1 MGARVVQLTSGSCAN
16 DLASHKLPLSARG
29 LTTTVVDHA
38 CSWGYLG
45 MEYTPILPPGEWRT
59 ADAESKWLSLLEWHD
74 TVGIL
79 YRQQLYL
86 SLTNSKIAGRMQN
99 PAYRDRLEREHTQR
113 CQQVDA
119 AIKTHLRI
127 HYRRDDGEWPAEFDL
142 EWVFDGP

>member
-1 MGARVVQLTSGSCAN
+1 
-16 DLASHKLPLSARG
+16 
-29 LTTTVVDHA
+29 
-38 CSWGYLG
+38 

-59 ADAESKWLSLLEWHD
+59 SEAATQWQSLLEWHD
-74 TVGIL
+74 TVGTL

-86 SLTNSKIAGRMQN
+86 SLTNPKIAARTRN

-127 HYRRDDGEWPAEFDL
+127 HYRRDDGEWPPEFDL